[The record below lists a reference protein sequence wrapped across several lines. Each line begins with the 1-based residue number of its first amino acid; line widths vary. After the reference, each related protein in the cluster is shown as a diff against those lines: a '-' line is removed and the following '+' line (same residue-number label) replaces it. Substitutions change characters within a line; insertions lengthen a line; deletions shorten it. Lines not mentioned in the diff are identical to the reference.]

1 MNIILNHNGTAL
13 VDMVTLDFKTDI
25 SDKIDLEMATK
36 SIEEIN
42 DFIVNRILLSSE
54 VINKLP
60 DNYIYNEND

>member
-1 MNIILNHNGTAL
+1 MAKLANIGVKFIPPNPPYYLAP
-13 VDMVTLDFKTDI
+13 
-25 SDKIDLEMATK
+25 K

-42 DFIVNRILLSSE
+42 DFIVNRILLSIE